1 MPQEDGRRVRKSL
14 SPGDLQSRREKPAPW
29 VPDTFMDLP
38 KGQDREILTTALRF
52 TSPSPHQTESDLL
65 GGLSPDT
72 WHRFCLTCR
81 SPNVFAE

>member
-14 SPGDLQSRREKPAPW
+14 SPDLRSRREKPAPW
-29 VPDTFMDLP
+29 VADTFVDLP
-38 KGQDREILTTALRF
+38 EGQDREVLTTALWF
-52 TSPSPHQTESDLL
+52 ISPSPHQTERDLL

-72 WHRFCLTCR
+72 QHRSCLTRR